1 MNDKTIIG
9 VDPGKEGFITV
20 MRGGAFVHHPIPMVG
35 HRELDMVA
43 LSALIVSIASEC
55 DPKMTQVVIEDVHAI
70 YGSSAGATFTFGGI
84 AYALRMGFIMVG
96 LPVVLV
102 APKKWQKEM
111 FEGVKVDSDKKVMSI
126 AAAKRLCPGADL
138 RRTPRCTK
146 PDDNLTDSL
155 LIAIYGSRH
164 YVL

>member
-1 MNDKTIIG
+1 MSEKTIIG

-20 MRGGAFVHHPIPMVG
+20 MRGGVFSHHPIPMIG
-35 HRELDMVA
+35 HRELDMNA
-43 LSALIVSIASEC
+43 LSALIVNIAAEC
-55 DPKMTQVVIEDVHAI
+55 DPRRTMVVIEDVHAI
-70 YGSSAGATFTFGGI
+70 FGSSAGATFTFGGI
-84 AYALRMGFIMVG
+84 AYALRMGFVMVG

-102 APKKWQKEM
+102 SPKKWQKEM
-111 FEGVKVDSDKKVMSI
+111 YEGIKSESDKKIMSI
-126 AAAKRLCPGADL
+126 AAAKRLCPDVDL
-138 RRTPRCTK
+138 RRSAKCKK